1 MADIVVSSEAV
12 EQASARL
19 SERVVD
25 FEGRVNALNSFAV
38 SVIGSEWSGSAADA
52 FSTDFVQWV
61 QGAHEVHQALARIAS
76 LLASSAETYATTEQG
91 VTAASQGSSVTT
103 TSESTTSAANGEA

>member
-19 SERVVD
+19 SERIVD

-38 SVIGSEWSGSAADA
+38 SVIGSEWSGSAADD
-52 FSTDFVQWV
+52 FSSDFVQWV
-61 QGAHEVHQALARIAS
+61 QGAHEVHDALARIAS
-76 LLASSAETYATTEQG
+76 LLASPAETYATTEQG
-91 VTAASQGSSVTT
+91 VTAASQSSSATT
-103 TSESTTSAANGEA
+103 TSGPTTSTANRER